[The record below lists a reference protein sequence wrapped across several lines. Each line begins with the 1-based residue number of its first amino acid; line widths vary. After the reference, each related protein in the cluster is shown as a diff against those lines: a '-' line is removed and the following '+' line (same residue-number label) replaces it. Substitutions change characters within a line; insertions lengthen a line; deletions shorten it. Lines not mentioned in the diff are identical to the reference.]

1 MQRTTYKLIDAL
13 LSTPVDDPLAMLSSL
28 VEFIVDSDRLIMTGG
43 RVWELDP
50 TEDAYTL
57 RYQYGEMESLEVG
70 ARRSVDEM
78 PGTLA
83 LASRSTLTTAPIEL
97 GERGSRTYSLTGV
110 GELVDRPSGRLPTY
124 AIAFTGLELNEAF
137 VDTMLVVS
145 SAATTALRNRTA
157 QQRDKQLKKDLDT
170 AWRIQHDLVPDHQ
183 RTFRDYDIFG
193 VSVPDRVVGGDYFD
207 YLNVSD
213 DEDRLGIVI
222 SDAASKGLPAAVQAL
237 FVSGAIRM
245 GVSFE
250 TKMSALVG
258 RLNQLIY
265 DTFPNERFVS
275 LFYAEFMASKTGLVL
290 YVNAGHCPPMH
301 YVAASGT
308 IEELQPTGGILGI
321 IEDQP
326 FTVEN
331 VNLAPGDR
339 LVLFTDGITEAQ
351 NASSELFGEER
362 LSQILLDHPTATSE
376 ELTHHIL
383 DAVTTYTKGAT
394 YTDDKTVVVV
404 SRSST

>member
-1 MQRTTYKLIDAL
+1 MQRTIYKLIDAL

-83 LASRSTLTTAPIEL
+83 LASRSTLTTAPVEL
-97 GERGSRTYSLTGV
+97 ADRGTRTYSLTGV
-110 GELVDRPSGRLPTY
+110 GELVNRPSGRLPTY
-124 AIAFTGLELNEAF
+124 AVAFTGLELNEAF

-170 AWRIQHDLVPDHQ
+170 AWRIL
-183 RTFRDYDIFG
+183 
-193 VSVPDRVVGGDYFD
+193 SE
-207 YLNVSD
+207 
-213 DEDRLGIVI
+213 DEDRLGIVV

-301 YVAASGT
+301 YMAATGT
-308 IEELQPTGGILGI
+308 IDELQPTGGILGI

-351 NASSELFGEER
+351 NADSELFGEER
-362 LSQILLDHPTATSE
+362 LRQILIDHPSATSE
-376 ELTHHIL
+376 ELTQHIL
-383 DAVTTYTKGAT
+383 DAVTAFTKAAR

-404 SRSST
+404 TRAY